1 MIDSFENLP
10 RPRTDIY
17 SKLGM
22 SVHPVV
28 CCPNSTSEEI
38 EAADKEERPL
48 STLPPKVNLKFQN
61 PILQST
67 NWPEF

>member
-28 CCPNSTSEEI
+28 CCPEE
-38 EAADKEERPL
+38 ADKYKYCRIHYPGEYYEYGF
-48 STLPPKVNLKFQN
+48 SYKMETLPPKVNIQFTF
-61 PILQST
+61 I
-67 NWPEF
+67 